1 VPRSSRAARM
11 PRQRTVKCRWRNFL
25 TSGLRCTSPA
35 LQGNIRPF
43 DARRSTELS
52 RVETRTR
59 HGAAPTHGLAARAH
73 HGTQSRR
80 AVVLKSDS

>member
-1 VPRSSRAARM
+1 VLRSSRAACR

-25 TSGLRCTSPA
+25 TSGLRCYSPA

-59 HGAAPTHGLAARAH
+59 HGAAPTHGLAARVNDGA
-73 HGTQSRR
+73 QSRR
-80 AVVLKSDS
+80 SVVLMSDS